1 MPTISIEVLSVC
13 AHNLELEG
21 CSNGIAFSS
30 SYPPVSDRDP
40 SIWQTHIDSV
50 GGTLVHLF
58 DANRTSARTRWA
70 YDIIREE
77 DWSYFYFHAEN
88 KEDWETLLRRIVSN
102 SPVKHAWFYSDAQ
115 WSNEAKIVA
124 DPLGIPEFTD
134 RAVSNGLVM
143 NTAYKL
149 IL

>member
-1 MPTISIEVLSVC
+1 MPTMSIEVLSVG
-13 AHNLELEG
+13 AHNFELEG
-21 CSNGIAFSS
+21 GSNGIAFSS
-30 SYPPVSDRDP
+30 SDPAESDRDP
-40 SIWQTHIDSV
+40 SIWQTHIDSL
-50 GGTLVHLF
+50 GGTLVHFF
-58 DANRTSARTRWA
+58 DANRASTPTRWA

-77 DWSYFYFHAEN
+77 DWSNFFFHAEHE
-88 KEDWETLLRRIVSN
+88 EDWVALLRKIVSN

-124 DPLGIPEFTD
+124 DPQGISEFTE

-149 IL
+149 IP